1 MFSYLP
7 GIDID
12 LVDSGCD
19 TGQGNMKEKEA
30 CSSEVTVACSIRG
43 SFYGRASA
51 ELDLELYLMFYRTVP

>member
-19 TGQGNMKEKEA
+19 TGQDNVKDATTM
-30 CSSEVTVACSIRG
+30 
-43 SFYGRASA
+43 
-51 ELDLELYLMFYRTVP
+51 L